1 MSTLNEP
8 TQSGGLPSVPLQP
21 VVRWFKIGRGSRYHA
36 CTRDVFYWAKC
47 GRGGHPHYGPFVN
60 PPEAEKCKEC
70 VAQMKR
76 KPNQGADRAAHLVRG
91 TVQPF
96 VGTLNQEE
104 K

>member
-21 VVRWFKIGRGSRYHA
+21 VVRWFKIGLGSRYHA
-36 CTRDVFYWAKC
+36 CTRDVFYWSKC

-70 VAQMKR
+70 VAQMER
-76 KPNQGADRAAHLVRG
+76 EANPTVDPRPTGTGENQ
-91 TVQPF
+91 
-96 VGTLNQEE
+96 
-104 K
+104 